1 MCLEIKLLLNH
12 LVFCLW
18 YDINNIRN
26 CCFLLESHCQK
37 YQKTLKWYW
46 TMFFVLRYAW
56 QQFAI
61 YYHFFFFSHGNNIDM
76 RRSLS
81 YFMKMTT
88 GTKNF
93 HLEIC
98 QGCKYFGWSRLLNSI
113 CNLTRCNFYGN
124 LRSLFQQN
132 WRLKID

>member
-1 MCLEIKLLLNH
+1 MILNH
-12 LVFCLW
+12 VLCPQICLTT
-18 YDINNIRN
+18 I
-26 CCFLLESHCQK
+26 CHLLS
-37 YQKTLKWYW
+37 
-46 TMFFVLRYAW
+46 
-56 QQFAI
+56 
-61 YYHFFFFSHGNNIDM
+61 FFFFSHGNNIDM

-132 WRLKID
+132 WRLKIDQQLNKIPVKCNLGGHEEFYMRSSTATFLSLHLFLVVPS